1 VESILRRPAP
11 GRVRRAATAHRLA
24 LATAALVLTAA
35 PALADAPKP
44 SAQIADPW
52 EGANR
57 GFYKFSMGVDH
68 AVIAPIVHA
77 YMAVLPDPVRQG
89 VKNVVYNLDE
99 PRTAANDTL
108 QGRLDRAGA
117 TTARFVIN
125 STVGIGGLFDVAS
138 RTGLP
143 GHDSDFGQTL
153 GRYGVGTGPYIFVP
167 FVGPSDVRDG
177 VGRLVDAFG
186 DPVAWVVGDLNTT
199 FGQVRDGVRVLQA
212 RVDLDDTLRGLDR
225 DFTDP
230 YATLRSGFSQNR
242 AYKILE
248 AQGQTA
254 AAVGDLPDFG
264 AEAPPTP
271 AAASPEPAAQAK
283 P

>member
-1 VESILRRPAP
+1 M
-11 GRVRRAATAHRLA
+11 ATAVVLA
-24 LATAALVLTAA
+24 AA
-35 PALADAPKP
+35 PALAEEPKP
-44 SAQIADPW
+44 DAQIADPW

-57 GFYKFSMGVDH
+57 GFYKFSMGVDRV
-68 AVIAPIVHA
+68 VIAPIIHA
-77 YMAVLPDPVRQG
+77 YQAVLPDPVRQG
-89 VKNVVYNLDE
+89 VKNVIYNLDE

-125 STVGIGGLFDVAS
+125 STIGLGGLFDVAG

-143 GHDSDFGQTL
+143 GHNSDFGQTL

-167 FVGPSDVRDG
+167 FAGPSDVRDG
-177 VGRLVDAFG
+177 FGRIVDAIG
-186 DPVAWVVGDLNTT
+186 DPVAWVVGDLTTT

-212 RVDLDDTLRGLDR
+212 RVDIDDQLRGLDR
-225 DFTDP
+225 DFIDP

-242 AYKILE
+242 AFKVQE

-254 AAVGDLPDFG
+254 AAIETLPDFS
-264 AEAPPTP
+264 AETGPAPTP
-271 AAASPEPAAQAK
+271 APPAK